1 MIKSKEVDGQARLL
15 SNKKSTS
22 VMEVIAMEDNSRVA
36 RKQREKNQP
45 KRTKWASGLV
55 TLRGLADFSR
65 VVTWLEDLSEKFDF

>member
-1 MIKSKEVDGQARLL
+1 
-15 SNKKSTS
+15 
-22 VMEVIAMEDNSRVA
+22 MEDNSRVA
-36 RKQREKNQP
+36 RKKREKNQP